1 MKVSSIDEK
10 MSTVRNKLAPNEY
23 TTRKVAELRL
33 NEIII
38 HYKNTSLENIPK
50 VAIDRI
56 IKAIKPR
63 NLSIKYSPQVFLA
76 LDVLHDEVLDLLQDE
91 IIAWLNLVIEKS
103 KVDKDINNAQEILK
117 QRYWVIYTI
126 KQTSKKVDY
135 TLEYNNKKDALI
147 NTALDYQDTHQD
159 DNSILVSNNNWVWIT
174 ELLKLKINKDWT
186 KNNKW
191 YNDVINLLQDIFNEN
206 PDYFTQH
213 FTINN
218 KGFLISEELLEFI
231 NETIGINI
239 SDFPEI
245 QNLSKKF
252 WISEKNLF
260 DVIKFN
266 KFYNKDLKKM
276 PITWNKKV
284 IYSLNETALTDYMF
298 RIWKYKI

>member
-159 DNSILVSNNNWVWIT
+159 DNSILISNNNWVWIT

-252 WISEKNLF
+252 LISEKNLF